1 MDITMTL
8 FGHINGKEVYLFTL
22 KNIHGQTI
30 QITNYGGIV
39 HSWNTHDRYN
49 SFSDILLGCADLNGY
64 LKRHPYFGAII
75 GRYANRIAH
84 GNFELNGQVYQLE
97 KNLFPHHL
105 HGGENG
111 FDRKIW
117 NFDTFS
123 SGHQH
128 TLSLTT
134 QSPHLEEGYPGH
146 LELKVNYTFTD
157 DNELIIEYFAH
168 SDMDTVINLTN
179 HCYFNLSGDQ
189 QNDILDHE
197 VKISAD
203 VYTQSDDTLIPTG
216 MLLPVKRTNL
226 DFLDFHTLSER
237 IFKDDPVLKV
247 AKGYDHNFVLK
258 DHPFDLPVAEVR
270 HQPTGR
276 RLLVYTDQP
285 GIQLYTGN
293 HLKGVDGKVGPY
305 HAYAGFC
312 LETQHFPDSPNHDGF
327 PSTLLKKEEKFY
339 SKTIYKMDT
348 FPI

>member
-1 MDITMTL
+1 M
-8 FGHINGKEVYLFTL
+8 
-22 KNIHGQTI
+22 
-30 QITNYGGIV
+30 
-39 HSWNTHDRYN
+39 
-49 SFSDILLGCADLNGY
+49 
-64 LKRHPYFGAII
+64 
-75 GRYANRIAH
+75 
-84 GNFELNGQVYQLE
+84 
-97 KNLFPHHL
+97 
-105 HGGENG
+105 
-111 FDRKIW
+111 
-117 NFDTFS
+117 
-123 SGHQH
+123 
-128 TLSLTT
+128 
-134 QSPHLEEGYPGH
+134 
-146 LELKVNYTFTD
+146 
-157 DNELIIEYFAH
+157 
-168 SDMDTVINLTN
+168 
-179 HCYFNLSGDQ
+179 
-189 QNDILDHE
+189 
-197 VKISAD
+197 
-203 VYTQSDDTLIPTG
+203 
-216 MLLPVKRTNL
+216 KRTNL

-305 HAYAGFC
+305 HAYSGFC